1 MRGFFFKGLTL
12 FILWLIVFL
21 GGGEWGKYGV
31 KEVVWVII
39 ARNRQL
45 QKRERDEFLI
55 LIRLKI

>member
-1 MRGFFFKGLTL
+1 M
-12 FILWLIVFL
+12 VDCFL
-21 GGGEWGKYGV
+21 GGGEWGKYEV